1 MLVQL
6 NYTELVI
13 NMGLIS
19 NGTTLLDAGA
29 IDSGVATG
37 AMTLI
42 KTLTASSSGTLSFVD
57 GASSVVLDGTY
68 KEYIFKIFNVHPS
81 ESADFAFNLSI
92 DTGSN
97 YNVAKTTAA
106 FFSYNSEDD
115 SGQAGPQIDTSDDLA
130 NGTGFQKLNVS
141 STWGTPSN
149 DQGLSGQLHLFDPS
163 NTTFVKHFLARTNLT
178 VEYSLDSHV
187 NGYANTTSAVDAV
200 QFKFESGNIDSGIIK
215 MYGIK

>member
-1 MLVQL
+1 MVQS
-6 NYTELVI
+6 NFTELVV

-81 ESADFAFNLSI
+81 ESADFAFNLSA

-97 YNVAKTTAA
+97 YNVSKTSTS

-115 SGQAGPQIDTSDDLA
+115 SGQAGPQYSDDDLA
-130 NGTGFQKLNVS
+130 NGTGFQKLMVS

-149 DQGLSGQLHLFDPS
+149 DQGLSGELHLFDPS
-163 NTTFVKHFLARTNLT
+163 NTTFVKHFLARTNIT
-178 VEYSLDSHV
+178 VAYSLDSYI
-187 NGYANTTSAVDAV
+187 NGYANTTSAIDGV

>member
-1 MLVQL
+1 MFIHLKVLILLLIYLLILDLITMLQ
-6 NYTELVI
+6 
-13 NMGLIS
+13 
-19 NGTTLLDAGA
+19 
-29 IDSGVATG
+29 
-37 AMTLI
+37 
-42 KTLTASSSGTLSFVD
+42 KQQHHFFLTIQKMIAVKLGHK
-57 GASSVVLDGTY
+57 Y
-68 KEYIFKIFNVHPS
+68 
-81 ESADFAFNLSI
+81 
-92 DTGSN
+92 
-97 YNVAKTTAA
+97 
-106 FFSYNSEDD
+106 
-115 SGQAGPQIDTSDDLA
+115 DTSDDLA

-178 VEYSLDSHV
+178 VAYSLDSQYV